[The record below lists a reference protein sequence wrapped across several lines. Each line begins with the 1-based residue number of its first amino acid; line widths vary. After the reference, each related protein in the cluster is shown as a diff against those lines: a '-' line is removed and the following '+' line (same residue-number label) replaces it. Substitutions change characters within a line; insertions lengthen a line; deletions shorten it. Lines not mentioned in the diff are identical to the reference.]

1 MMRRLAYL
9 VERRWDRL
17 RPDPLVATA
26 RRAWRGTVASK
37 SAMLSGYTFAIC
49 FENQVMQGWVTEK
62 IFDCLV
68 AGTIP
73 IYLGAPDIEEWV
85 DPECF
90 VDMRRFSG
98 YDELR
103 EYLLALSPAEIG
115 SYREAGREYFRTERF
130 KPFTKE
136 AFADIFVAMVAEDAG
151 MTP

>member
-1 MMRRLAYL
+1 
-9 VERRWDRL
+9 
-17 RPDPLVATA
+17 
-26 RRAWRGTVASK
+26 
-37 SAMLSGYTFAIC
+37 MLSGYTFAIC
-49 FENQVMQGWVTEK
+49 FENMAMQGWVTEK

-85 DPECF
+85 DPDCF
-90 VDMRRFSG
+90 VDMRQFSG

-115 SYREAGREYFRTERF
+115 AYREAGREYFRTERF

-151 MTP
+151 MTT